1 MEVFKMKI
9 KGVVGKAISYLTA
22 FCLVISS
29 CVINFFDITDNGI
42 GVFEVNAADYSVS
55 ATVGIESKVIDSS
68 ASSELTTATNMITDM
83 YGSVASSYFYKGYK
97 KYYMVFHEGNKLYI
111 DIYNTSLKKLSSKT
125 IDDELSLFGGFYSGE
140 KYNFIVY
147 GKSYSSTDK
156 ETYRVVKYDKNFN
169 KIASLSIDGDKTYTS
184 KPFKVCTSSFSERD
198 NILII
203 YTARLRL
210 DGHQSNITLRI
221 NEEDMTIS
229 DEYDGAASYPVHHSG
244 HIFRSIIKTDTDGSE
259 IYASLTDRDPCC
271 GVSVIKLNR
280 DGYMSTPGISNV
292 IYTEI
297 EHPEYDP
304 YSNINE
310 TDAEVN
316 GLVIT
321 DNSYVVT
328 GVFYD
333 NVFVGAVDKTTG
345 TISKTML
352 TNYNEY
358 SEYGL
363 AQESK
368 LVQINR
374 NESIVL
380 WQTIV
385 DGIFSVHYA
394 KVDAKG
400 EIKGKIKTAFNAL
413 LSDCQPIYDEGT
425 IRWFTIVNGEN
436 TLYTI
441 SDTMFEGT
449 FEALGSKIVDA
460 DNIWNGTYDTN
471 WYNNSKNE
479 FNISTAEQLAGLSEL
494 VNAGN
499 DMNGKRFVLTCDI
512 YLNADEGNQV
522 FTPIASV
529 SSGVQFS
536 GIFDGNG
543 YTIYRLYRVESDDST
558 EGGLFGTVGEYGVI
572 KNLIIDQ
579 SYVRQDAGAFAAIN
593 YGTIMFCENMGLVAG
608 TIAEGDNYVGGIVG
622 ETYGMVYGCANKG
635 RVIGY
640 YGWAGG
646 ISGYVKTVKGC
657 VKACYNSGCVSSGG
671 FAAGGIIGQIG
682 HIGTVEDC
690 FNIGTIL
697 DSVTASSTTNFAKYV
712 GGIAGGIYDGYLVN
726 CYSTHTLTKNK
737 YYFNSNDPL
746 CGDSYN
752 RWGNN
757 MCFDCYSLHNS
768 NYGTTITLEE
778 MLSDGFINK
787 LNSVTDFYETRL
799 NDMWVKGH
807 FLPVTIAQKA
817 DELNIHKYY
826 PTACVYKSEE
836 HIGEDHF
843 GYAKTKFSSNN
854 ERIATVDD
862 EGNITYHGGVGTV
875 TITMTIPETE
885 VSAKEV
891 HNFKFTKYG
900 IAFKNEYETLV
911 KGKTLQL
918 SVEKNYNNTPSG
930 NLSFSSDDTSIVTVS
945 STGLVKA
952 ISKGLATITATHG
965 SYKTTCLIYVTD
977 GSSVYTSGKC
987 GTNLRYSL
995 STDGTLT
1002 FTGSGEMTSAPWT
1015 DYNRFIKKVS
1025 FSNKITNIYKNAF
1038 SGCTLLE
1045 EVSIPS
1051 SVKIVEMS
1059 AFYGCKSLKNV
1070 LISNGT
1076 ETIDDNAFQN
1086 SGLSTVTL
1094 PKSIKTLGYHAFAE
1108 CSYLRE
1114 IICESM
1120 CDSVYI
1126 GFASDATMKNVER
1139 IYGVA
1144 GTDANSL
1151 ADSYKVDF
1159 IPLSNKDYTVS
1170 INSSELTINKY
1181 IGTSGTIIIPSKI
1194 DGVTVSGIKTDCFMG
1209 NQKITSISIPN
1220 TISSK
1225 ISFKNCKNL
1234 KSVQL
1239 SEKMTTISDNMF
1251 YGCSSLN
1258 SITIP
1263 KDTTEIGTNA
1273 FYGCNSLTSVS
1284 IPDKVKSIGE
1294 YAFYNCKKIRNISI
1308 PESVTNFGKYAFS
1321 GCDQLKCLIIPAK
1334 LESISVYGL
1343 VNKSFTTIYGNS
1355 DVIGRACNDF
1365 SFLSNIS
1372 YFTIPTKKTTLT
1384 NNGITVTGY
1393 LPPDTTMTASKSNG
1407 IYTIKFLNGGKEIEP
1422 CGEITVSIPNSEK
1435 NKFVV
1440 EIYSD
1445 EEEQYT
1451 ASTYSSDTYTFTTQ
1465 AKNFKFA
1472 DALKGDT
1479 NGDGTADIA
1488 DALMISRYDAGL
1500 ITLDNTQIAVSD
1512 VNSDGSADI
1521 ADALMIARYDA
1532 GLINGL

>member
-1 MEVFKMKI
+1 MEVFKVKI
-9 KGVVGKAISYLTA
+9 KSVFRKVVSYLIVL
-22 FCLVISS
+22 CLVVSS
-29 CVINFFDITDNGI
+29 CIVNILGITDNGTGI
-42 GVFEVNAADYSVS
+42 LEVNAADNSVS
-55 ATVGIESKVIDSS
+55 ATVGIDSKVIDSS
-68 ASSELTTATNMITDM
+68 ASSELTTATNMTTDM

-97 KYYMVFHEGNKLYI
+97 KYYMVFHEGNKLYV
-111 DIYNTSLKKLSSKT
+111 DIYNTSMKKLSSKT

-140 KYNFIVY
+140 QYNFIVY

-184 KPFKVCTSSFSERD
+184 KPFDSCTSSFSERD

-229 DEYDGAASYPVHHSG
+229 DEYYGAASFPVHHSG
-244 HIFRSIIKTDTDGSE
+244 HVMRSIVKTDTDGSE
-259 IYASLTDRDPCC
+259 IYANLTDRTPCC
-271 GVSVIKLNR
+271 GVSVIKLNK
-280 DGYMSTPGISNV
+280 DGYMGTPGISNV

-304 YSNINE
+304 YSMINE

-385 DGIFSVHYA
+385 DGISSVHYA

-425 IRWFTIVNGEN
+425 IRWFTVVNGEN

-460 DNIWNGTYDTN
+460 DNIWNGTYDTS

-543 YTIYRLYRVESDDST
+543 YTVYRLYRIESDDST

-572 KNLIIDQ
+572 RNLIIDQ

-593 YGTIMFCENMGLVAG
+593 YGTIMFCENMGLVTG
-608 TIAEGDNYVGGIVG
+608 TIAEGNNYVGGIVG
-622 ETYGMVYGCANKG
+622 ETYGVVYGCANKG

-682 HIGTVEDC
+682 YIGTVEDC
-690 FNIGTIL
+690 FNVGTVL
-697 DSVTASSTTNFAKYV
+697 DSATANFTNYSKYV

-726 CYSTHTLTKNK
+726 CYSTHTPTKNE

-746 CGDSYN
+746 CGDSHN
-752 RWGNN
+752 GWGNN
-757 MCFDCYSLHNS
+757 MCFDCYSLHDS

-799 NDMWVKGH
+799 NDMWVKGD

-817 DELNIHKYY
+817 DELNLYKYY

-843 GYAKTKFSSNN
+843 GYAKTVFSSNN

-891 HNFKFTKYG
+891 HKFKFTKYG
-900 IAFKNEYETLV
+900 IAFQNEYETLS

-918 SVEKNYNNTPSG
+918 SIDKNYNTTPSG
-930 NLSFSSDDTSIVTVS
+930 SISYSSNNTSVATVS

-952 ISKGLATITATHG
+952 VSKGYAEITATHG
-965 SYKTTCLIYVTD
+965 SYKAICKIYVTD
-977 GSSVYTSGKC
+977 NSSVLISGKC
-987 GTNLRYSL
+987 GTNISYSL
-995 STDGTLT
+995 SVDGTMT
-1002 FTGSGEMTSAPWT
+1002 FTGKGEMTSAPWK
-1015 DYNRFIKKVS
+1015 DYNRFIQKIA
-1025 FSNKITNIYKNAF
+1025 FSNNISNIYQSAF
-1038 SGCTLLE
+1038 SGCTMLKA
-1045 EVSIPS
+1045 VSIPS
-1051 SVKIVEMS
+1051 SVKIIEMS
-1059 AFYGCKSLKNV
+1059 AFESCSSLESISIANGIETIEEYAFRNTKVSKITIPNSVKRIGYEAFEECTSLKEITCN
-1070 LISNGT
+1070 SSCDTMYNG
-1076 ETIDDNAFQN
+1076 FG
-1086 SGLSTVTL
+1086 SS
-1094 PKSIKTLGYHAFAE
+1094 S
-1108 CSYLRE
+1108 
-1114 IICESM
+1114 
-1120 CDSVYI
+1120 
-1126 GFASDATMKNVER
+1126 TMKNVAVV
-1139 IYGVA
+1139 YGIA

-1159 IPLSNKDYTVS
+1159 VPLSNKDFTVS
-1170 INSSELTINKY
+1170 VDSSKLTINKY
-1181 IGTSGTIIIPSKI
+1181 IGTSGTVVIPSKI
-1194 DGVTVSGIKTDCFMG
+1194 DGVTVSGIKTDCFTG
-1209 NQKITSISIPN
+1209 NQKITSVSIPN
-1220 TISSK
+1220 TISSA

-1234 KSVQL
+1234 KSVQI

-1251 YGCSSLN
+1251 SGCSSLK
-1258 SITIP
+1258 SISIP

-1273 FYGCNSLTSVS
+1273 FYGCTSLRTVS
-1284 IPDKVKSIGE
+1284 IPDKVQSIGE
-1294 YAFYNCKKIRNISI
+1294 YAFYNCKELRNISI
-1308 PESVTNFGKYAFS
+1308 PESVTDFGRYAFS
-1321 GCDQLKCLIIPAK
+1321 GCEQLKCLIIPAK

-1343 VNKSFTTIYGNS
+1343 MNNGFTTIYGNS
-1355 DVIGRACNDF
+1355 DVIRRACNDF
-1365 SFLSNIS
+1365 SFLSNVS

-1384 NNGITVTGY
+1384 DNGITVTGY
-1393 LPPDTTMTASKSNG
+1393 LPPDTTMTSSKSNG

-1445 EEEQYT
+1445 EEEQYI
-1451 ASTYSSDTYTFTTQ
+1451 SSKYSSGQYTFTTQ
-1465 AKNFKFA
+1465 AKNFKFT
-1472 DALKGDT
+1472 DALNGDT
-1479 NGDGTADIA
+1479 NGDGTVDIA

-1500 ITLDNTQIAVSD
+1500 ITLDSTQISVSD

-1521 ADALMIARYDA
+1521 ADALMIARYDS
-1532 GLINGL
+1532 GLITDL